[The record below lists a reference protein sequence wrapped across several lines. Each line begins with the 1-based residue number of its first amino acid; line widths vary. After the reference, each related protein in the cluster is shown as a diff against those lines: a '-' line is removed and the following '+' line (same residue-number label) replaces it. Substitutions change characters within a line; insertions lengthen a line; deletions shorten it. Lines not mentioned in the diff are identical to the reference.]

1 MERCTLYENSWEYG
15 KKKEREVSGAAD
27 GLLLHGLR
35 VIVRS
40 AACVVVLHADGVEL
54 EEEAVLRPS
63 RNYDCNVYNGHE
75 QSSVGRVLLECSSM
89 T

>member
-15 KKKEREVSGAAD
+15 KKKEREVSAAD

-40 AACVVVLHADGVEL
+40 AACVVEVHADGVEL

-63 RNYDCNVYNGHE
+63 RNYDCNVHNGHE
-75 QSSVGRVLLECSSM
+75 QSSVGRVLLECSS
-89 T
+89 TT

>member
-15 KKKEREVSGAAD
+15 KKKEREVSAAD

-63 RNYDCNVYNGHE
+63 RNYDCNVHNGRAVLCR
-75 QSSVGRVLLECSSM
+75 SCVTRV
-89 T
+89 

>member
-15 KKKEREVSGAAD
+15 KKKEREVSAAD

-40 AACVVVLHADGVEL
+40 AACVVEVHADGVEL

-63 RNYDCNVYNGHE
+63 RNYDSNVHNGHE
-75 QSSVGRVLLECSSM
+75 QSSVGRVLLECSS
-89 T
+89 TT

>member
-40 AACVVVLHADGVEL
+40 AACVVVLHAADGVEL

-63 RNYDCNVYNGHE
+63 RNYDYVHNGRAVLCR
-75 QSSVGRVLLECSSM
+75 SCVSRV
-89 T
+89 